1 VVDKMFKS
9 YAVECFFVG
18 LAVVIAKMLSSDQLL
33 INVNYDYSFI
43 VFFSCLFSLFIPV
56 WYLAAKKF

>member
-1 VVDKMFKS
+1 MLKS
-9 YAVECFFVG
+9 YSVELFFVVFTVF
-18 LAVVIAKMLSSDQLL
+18 LASLL
-33 INVNYDYSFI
+33 GSNYLLTSVNYDYSFI

>member
-1 VVDKMFKS
+1 MLKA
-9 YAVECFFVG
+9 YNVECFFIIFTVF
-18 LAVVIAKMLSSDQLL
+18 LACLLSSDYLL
-33 INVNYDYSFI
+33 ESVNHDYSFV